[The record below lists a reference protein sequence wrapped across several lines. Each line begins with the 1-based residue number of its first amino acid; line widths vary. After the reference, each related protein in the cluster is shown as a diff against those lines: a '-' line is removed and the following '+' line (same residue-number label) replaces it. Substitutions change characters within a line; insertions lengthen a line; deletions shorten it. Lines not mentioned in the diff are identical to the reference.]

1 MKMNKISPVM
11 LIAVLFVF
19 AGSILAQS
27 DYEKTQNFKTKYKEL
42 EDAIKNAASIEEC
55 SVIGE
60 NISKLKNDFTG
71 DKSLLDK
78 SLYPENFESS
88 FAKIERALEVRKG
101 DFTQIVE
108 LTTEVGTLKTQVTEL
123 SQQNEELIVKIKEL
137 NLKGE
142 KDASTIASLQKLVAQ
157 LKANIRQR
165 DMLVRDM
172 VDSLLTQFI
181 KPSTQLSD
189 ADKQTLVQKVEGQNL
204 FYNIE
209 RIINDNIQFMRVTEL
224 TPEDLAEMKEQYR
237 DFNHMW
243 RQIGPKLA
251 DVYLN
256 KKGRTTEINN
266 IDSIFSLWSQRL
278 NEEIWEKINDLFRNK
293 QISLLPFNN
302 GDQFTNSVVTFID
315 DEIKNLGV
323 KSSDES
329 QKTFFAFTDSVW
341 FNSVQPTWVP
351 VLIESRMM
359 TEANK
364 DTIEARIAMWK
375 DKVAPSAEFN
385 WVYVL
390 LIAVIVI
397 LLIAYFA
404 KGRKKVMPAAQTP
417 FEPKEQ

>member
-1 MKMNKISPVM
+1 MKMNKIFSIM
-11 LIAVLFVF
+11 LIATLFAF
-19 AGSILAQS
+19 AGSIFAQS
-27 DYEKTQNFKTKYKEL
+27 DYEKTERFKTKYKEL
-42 EDAIKNAASIEEC
+42 EDAIKNAASIDEC
-55 SVIGE
+55 SIIGE
-60 NISKLKNDFTG
+60 NISKLKSDFAN

-78 SLYPENFESS
+78 SLYPENFELS

-108 LTTEVGTLKTQVTEL
+108 LTTEVGSLKGQVTEL
-123 SQQNEELIVKIKEL
+123 SQKNVELITQIKEL

-142 KDASTIASLQKLVAQ
+142 KDAATIASLQKLVAQ
-157 LKANIRQR
+157 LKANIRRR
-165 DMLVRDM
+165 DMLVRDI

-189 ADKQTLVQKVEGQNL
+189 ADKQTLLQKVEGENL

-209 RIINDNIQFMRVTEL
+209 RIINDNLQFMRVTEL
-224 TPEDLAEMKEQYR
+224 TPEDLSEMKEQYR

-243 RQIGPKLA
+243 KQIGPKLA

-256 KKGRTTEINN
+256 KKGKTTEINN

-278 NEEIWEKINDLFRNK
+278 NEEIWEKINDLFRSK

-341 FNSVQPTWVP
+341 FNTVQPTWVP
-351 VLIESRMM
+351 VLIENRMM
-359 TEANK
+359 NEADK
-364 DTIEARIAMWK
+364 DTIEARIAVWK
-375 DKVAPSAEFN
+375 EKVAPSAAFN
-385 WVYVL
+385 WIYVI
-390 LIAVIVI
+390 LIAVIVM

-404 KGRKKVMPAAQTP
+404 KGRKKQTP
-417 FEPKEQ
+417 AVPSSGEPKEE

>member
-1 MKMNKISPVM
+1 MKMNKIFFGM
-11 LIAVLFVF
+11 LVIVLFAFV
-19 AGSILAQS
+19 GSGYAQS
-27 DYEKTQNFKTKYKEL
+27 DYEKTQQFKTKYKEL
-42 EDAIKNAASIEEC
+42 EDAIKNAASLDEC
-55 SVIGE
+55 NTIGE
-60 NISKLKNDFTG
+60 NISTLKNDFTG
-71 DKSLLDK
+71 DKNLLDK
-78 SLYPENFESS
+78 TLYPENFESS

-142 KDASTIASLQKLVAQ
+142 KDAATIASLQKLVAQ

-224 TPEDLAEMKEQYR
+224 TPEDLAEMKDQYK

-256 KKGRTTEINN
+256 KKGRTAEINN

-278 NEEIWEKINDLFRNK
+278 NEEIWEKINDLFRSK

-302 GDQFTNSVVTFID
+302 GEQFTNSVVTFID

-375 DKVAPSAEFN
+375 DKAAPPAEFN
-385 WVYVL
+385 WIYVL

-404 KGRKKVMPAAQTP
+404 KGRKKQAPVVSSQV
-417 FEPKEQ
+417 EPKEQ

>member
-1 MKMNKISPVM
+1 MNKIFFGM
-11 LIAVLFVF
+11 LVIALFAFV
-19 AGSILAQS
+19 GYSYAQS
-27 DYEKTQNFKTKYKEL
+27 DYEKTQQFKTKYKEL
-42 EDAIKNAASIEEC
+42 EDAIKNAASLDEC
-55 SVIGE
+55 NTIGE
-60 NISKLKNDFTG
+60 NISKLKNDFAG

-108 LTTEVGTLKTQVTEL
+108 LTTEVGTLKTLVTDL
-123 SQQNEELIVKIKEL
+123 SQKNEELIVKIKEL

-142 KDASTIASLQKLVAQ
+142 KDAATIASLQKLVAQ

-302 GDQFTNSVVTFID
+302 GDQFTNSAVTFID

-375 DKVAPSAEFN
+375 DKVAPPAEFN
-385 WVYVL
+385 WIYVV

-404 KGRKKVMPAAQTP
+404 KGRKKQTP
-417 FEPKEQ
+417 VVSSQVEPKEQ

>member
-1 MKMNKISPVM
+1 MKMNKIFSIM
-11 LIAVLFVF
+11 LMATLFAF
-19 AGSILAQS
+19 AGSIFAQS
-27 DYEKTQNFKTKYKEL
+27 DYEKTERFKTKYKEL
-42 EDAIKNAASIEEC
+42 EDAIKNAASIDEC
-55 SVIGE
+55 SIIGE
-60 NISKLKNDFTG
+60 NISKLKSDFAN

-78 SLYPENFESS
+78 SLYPENLESS
-88 FAKIERALEVRKG
+88 LTKIERALEVRKG
-101 DFTQIVE
+101 DFTHIVE
-108 LTTEVGTLKTQVTEL
+108 LTTEVGSLKGQVTEL
-123 SQQNEELIVKIKEL
+123 SQKNEELITQIKEL

-142 KDASTIASLQKLVAQ
+142 KDAATIASLQKLVAQ
-157 LKANIRQR
+157 LKANIRRR
-165 DMLVRDM
+165 DMLVRDI

-189 ADKQTLVQKVEGQNL
+189 ADKQTLLQKVEGENL

-209 RIINDNIQFMRVTEL
+209 RIINDNLQFMRVTEL
-224 TPEDLAEMKEQYR
+224 TPEDLSEMKEQYR

-256 KKGRTTEINN
+256 KKGKTTEINN

-278 NEEIWEKINDLFRNK
+278 NEEIWEKINDLFRSN

-341 FNSVQPTWVP
+341 FNAVQPTWVP
-351 VLIESRMM
+351 VLIENRMM
-359 TEANK
+359 NEADK

-375 DKVAPSAEFN
+375 EKVAPSSAFN
-385 WVYVL
+385 WIYVIL
-390 LIAVIVI
+390 TAVIVI

-404 KGRKKVMPAAQTP
+404 KGRKKQPPVVPSSA
-417 FEPKEQ
+417 EPKEE